1 MTERLTTIDAHD
13 AVFLLRSCYAIP
25 KLTYFLRSAPTYRT
39 MATLQEYDQVIK
51 KCLEEIININLGQEA
66 WTQSSL
72 PVKQGG
78 LGIRKATDLALSAF
92 LSSAFSSSHGA
103 SALLPGD
110 IKMENYIEVQEALD
124 LWKAQFSEEE
134 EQGLP
139 EDVTV
144 QTLWDQPVFE
154 LKYQDLLDNQSVPT
168 EKARLIAAHSEHSS
182 GWLTAVPVPKL
193 GLKLDDRSLQIAV
206 GLHLGVPL
214 CHPYKCG
221 SCGLLVDT
229 TARHGLSCI
238 KAKGTKPRHDKIN
251 DILLRAMG
259 AARHTSAPE
268 PTGLCLDDS
277 KRPDGITLFSWKHGM
292 QLVWDVT
299 CPDTL
304 AQSYLH
310 LTSKEAGKAAEKAEK
325 EKIQK
330 YQELANKY
338 IVMPVAVE
346 TMGAWGHSS
355 LKFVQEIGERM
366 TLASG
371 DKQATFKLLQNI
383 TMELQRGN
391 IASIIGTLPSPKSFN
406 QLFYL

>member
-1 MTERLTTIDAHD
+1 MA
-13 AVFLLRSCYAIP
+13 
-25 KLTYFLRSAPTYRT
+25 YR
-39 MATLQEYDQVIK
+39 A
-51 KCLEEIININLGQEA
+51 
-66 WTQSSL
+66 
-72 PVKQGG
+72 
-78 LGIRKATDLALSAF
+78 
-92 LSSAFSSSHGA
+92 
-103 SALLPGD
+103 
-110 IKMENYIEVQEALD
+110 
-124 LWKAQFSEEE
+124 
-134 EQGLP
+134 
-139 EDVTV
+139 
-144 QTLWDQPVFE
+144 
-154 LKYQDLLDNQSVPT
+154 
-168 EKARLIAAHSEHSS
+168 
-182 GWLTAVPVPKL
+182 VPKL

-206 GLHLGVPL
+206 GLRLGVSL

-221 SCGLLVDT
+221 SCGLLVYT
-229 TARHGLSCI
+229 TARHGLSCT
-238 KAKGTKPRHDKIN
+238 KAKGSKPRHDKIN

-268 PTGLCLDDS
+268 PQGLCLDDS
-277 KRPDGITLFSWKHGM
+277 KQPDGITLFSWKHGM

-310 LTSKEAGKAAEKAEK
+310 LTSKEPGKAAEKAER
-325 EKIQK
+325 ENIHK

-371 DKQATFKLLQNI
+371 DKQATYKLLQNI

-391 IASIIGTLPSPKSFN
+391 IASILGTLPTPKSFN

>member
-1 MTERLTTIDAHD
+1 
-13 AVFLLRSCYAIP
+13 
-25 KLTYFLRSAPTYRT
+25 
-39 MATLQEYDQVIK
+39 
-51 KCLEEIININLGQEA
+51 
-66 WTQSSL
+66 
-72 PVKQGG
+72 
-78 LGIRKATDLALSAF
+78 
-92 LSSAFSSSHGA
+92 
-103 SALLPGD
+103 
-110 IKMENYIEVQEALD
+110 
-124 LWKAQFSEEE
+124 
-134 EQGLP
+134 
-139 EDVTV
+139 
-144 QTLWDQPVFE
+144 
-154 LKYQDLLDNQSVPT
+154 
-168 EKARLIAAHSEHSS
+168 
-182 GWLTAVPVPKL
+182 
-193 GLKLDDRSLQIAV
+193 
-206 GLHLGVPL
+206 
-214 CHPYKCG
+214 
-221 SCGLLVDT
+221 
-229 TARHGLSCI
+229 
-238 KAKGTKPRHDKIN
+238 
-251 DILLRAMG
+251 
-259 AARHTSAPE
+259 
-268 PTGLCLDDS
+268 
-277 KRPDGITLFSWKHGM
+277 M

-304 AQSYLH
+304 ASSYLH